1 AEHYNPSE
9 KRTKRTALAEVFTGS
24 GCPPCVAADLGFDAM
39 MERYK
44 RDELAVLMYHLH
56 IPAPDPMTNPATQ
69 ARSKFYGVMSVP
81 SFMIDGKLG
90 GGGGPREM
98 TQNFY
103 DRINPDVETRLE
115 TAAAADLKL
124 DAALDGLKVKTKV
137 AVSNIKSESDKL
149 KLQIVLAEDKLR
161 YTG

>member
-1 AEHYNPSE
+1 DFNPNLVSASTGLAELYLKKGDEKQALETYAQAAANGKLSAEARKQFESLYSKLNKGSLQGLEEMLDAKYAKLYTVQFKAEHYNPSE
-9 KRTKRTALAEVFTGS
+9 KRTKRTVLAEVFTGS

-81 SFMIDGKLG
+81 SF
-90 GGGGPREM
+90 
-98 TQNFY
+98 
-103 DRINPDVETRLE
+103 
-115 TAAAADLKL
+115 
-124 DAALDGLKVKTKV
+124 
-137 AVSNIKSESDKL
+137 
-149 KLQIVLAEDKLR
+149 
-161 YTG
+161 